1 MNIEGQK
8 RHHSQGEDTFKSDI
22 SLDRHE
28 REYCTSVVTD
38 LPKSTNIKSINSFF
52 QICGSIKQTKF
63 LKSKQAAKI
72 QFSCRKEM
80 LSSLTMSF
88 KHFNNNPQSPI
99 ITVEP
104 YENSSLW
111 VTNYPVDYSYIEI
124 KSMFEEILG
133 VDTVFEVRL
142 PSLQFNSNKR
152 FAYVDLL
159 STDMCAKAITELN
172 GKKIGE
178 YKLIVKMNGSKNKD
192 NKIES
197 DSQDVDNSKE
207 LYLTNLKSSYGDE
220 KVFKLFKEKCGC
232 VNDKDEEH
240 FVIPIKRPNQG
251 KIKNIGFIVFKKTE
265 CVEKILTAS
274 KENKKFFLN
283 LDKKHKLFYQKVE
296 SKGYLERMKF
306 KKMIK
311 FGQTLKDYNLWMSM
325 YPLFDD
331 KIKYLNKYQLSNY
344 LESEIPGSKVVEVL
358 LVTDHKGVLIKFA
371 NEKDVSKARL
381 KFNNNKCL
389 QIRNVKYSNDIIKCG
404 TVLDLAETHSS
415 SPIIITDKKK
425 VVIDNN
431 SSEQDKPTETPTE
444 TKQMTTADFKSLF
457 H

>member
-1 MNIEGQK
+1 MSTVGQK
-8 RHHSQGEDTFKSDI
+8 RQHSEVEDPSKSEI

-28 REYCTSVVTD
+28 REYCTCVVTN

-52 QICGSIKQTKF
+52 QICGTIKQTKF
-63 LKSKQAAKI
+63 LKNKQAAKI

-99 ITVEP
+99 ISVEP
-104 YENSSLW
+104 YENASLW

-133 VDTVFEVRL
+133 IDTVFEVRL

-159 STDMCAKAITELN
+159 STDMCTKAITELN

-178 YKLIVKMNGSKNKD
+178 YKLIVKMNGSKTSE
-192 NKIES
+192 NKIEGS
-197 DSQDVDNSKE
+197 TQEVDNNKE
-207 LYLTNLKSSYGDE
+207 LYLTNLKGSCNDE
-220 KVFKLFKEKCGC
+220 DVFRLFKEKCGC
-232 VNDKDEEH
+232 VNDRDEEH
-240 FVIPIKRPNQG
+240 FAIPIKRPKQG
-251 KIKNIGFIVFKKTE
+251 KIKNIGFIMFRKTE

-274 KENKKFFLN
+274 KETKKFFLI
-283 LDKKHKLFYQKVE
+283 LDKKHRVFYQKVE

-311 FGQTLKDYNLWMSM
+311 FGQKLKDYNLWISL
-325 YPLFDD
+325 YPLFED
-331 KIKYLNKYQLSNY
+331 KIKFLNKYQLSEY
-344 LESEIPGSKVVEVL
+344 LESELPGCKVVDVL
-358 LVTDHKGVLIKFA
+358 IVTDHQGVLVKFS
-371 NEKDVSKARL
+371 NEKDVSKAQL
-381 KFNNNKCL
+381 KLNNIKCL
-389 QIRNVKYSNDIIKCG
+389 QIRNVKYSNDVIKCG
-404 TVLDLAETHSS
+404 TVLDLAGTKGT
-415 SPIIITDKKK
+415 SPSVITEKKK
-425 VVIDNN
+425 VEI
-431 SSEQDKPTETPTE
+431 EAKPTVPGKSTE
-444 TKQMTTADFKSLF
+444 TKQMTTDDFKSLF